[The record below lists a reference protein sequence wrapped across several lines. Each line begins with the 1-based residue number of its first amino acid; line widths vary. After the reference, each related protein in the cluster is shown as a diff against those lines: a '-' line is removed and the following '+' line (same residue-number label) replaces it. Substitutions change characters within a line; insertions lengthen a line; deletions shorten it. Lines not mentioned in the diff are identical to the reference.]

1 GAFSAIAFSPDSKTL
16 ALAHNQDQII
26 TPDGQL
32 EQQQYRSVML
42 VDGVTGQLKQNAP
55 NFFFHNDWITGVGF
69 TSDGQGLIT
78 SSRDMF
84 VGRCSISTVQILRQ
98 FRGHD
103 AAINALVV
111 DHVNGVMATAGDD
124 RTAKVWTAGFRQV
137 SPRTSFAGQP
147 GQVWFA
153 EYS

>member
-1 GAFSAIAFSPDSKTL
+1 SPDGRVLVSAGADKAYLLFEVPSFKIKHQSPANSSNGAFSAIAFSPDSKTL

-32 EQQQYRSVML
+32 GQQQYRSVML

-84 VGRCSISTVQILRQ
+84 VRVWSISTVQILRQ

-111 DHVNGVMATAGDD
+111 DHVNG
-124 RTAKVWTAGFRQV
+124 
-137 SPRTSFAGQP
+137 
-147 GQVWFA
+147 
-153 EYS
+153 